1 MRRPAA
7 KLKRDARDGAAT
19 ERVTRKGRRAIVLA
33 FARSGPM
40 TYAPADRAFYD
51 ADSHI
56 MELPSFLKDYADP
69 GLRDEIPEVSY
80 AASIV
85 TDEEVAV
92 IVGQGGRH
100 SPEHVAAQIALGD
113 RLIESSKE
121 IQALGAFHSGDR
133 SKALD
138 LLGFRRQLVF
148 ATHSVA
154 MPFSAS
160 SKLEPRLRYGA
171 ARAHNRHMAEFCRPD
186 PRLMGVAVV
195 PLDEPDLALAE
206 LEFVLEAGLKAVWV
220 PHRPCGDRSPGH
232 VDLDPFWARLAESGT
247 PFLLHVGGAPLQL
260 AKAWMNNG
268 RPPTKDWLG
277 GGENLR
283 TKDIALL
290 HEGPEAFLTMLVL
303 DGVLERH
310 PGLRGASVEL
320 GAGWVPELLRRLDW
334 VVKHWSRNDA
344 NLQALRRTPSQQITA
359 QLAFT
364 PFVFEEVGNLID
376 QSSPDLYLFSS
387 DYPHIEGGRNPIGR
401 FEAALGERPGAVR
414 DKFYAENFLRIFPQA
429 A

>member
-1 MRRPAA
+1 
-7 KLKRDARDGAAT
+7 
-19 ERVTRKGRRAIVLA
+19 
-33 FARSGPM
+33 M
-40 TYAPADRAFYD
+40 TYAPATRAFYD

-56 MELPSFLKDYADP
+56 MELPDFLKAYADP

-80 AASIV
+80 SASIV

-100 SPEHVAAQIALGD
+100 SAEHVAAQIALGD
-113 RLIESSKE
+113 KLIESSKE
-121 IQALGAFHSGDR
+121 IQALGAFNAADR
-133 SKALD
+133 STAMD
-138 LLGFRRQLVF
+138 LLGFKKQLVF

-154 MPFSAS
+154 TPFSAS
-160 SKLEPRLRYGA
+160 SKVEPRLRYGA
-171 ARAHNRHMAEFCRPD
+171 ARAHNRHMADFCKAD
-186 PRLMGVAVV
+186 DRLLGVAVV
-195 PLDEPDLALAE
+195 PLDDPALALAE
-206 LEFVLEAGLKAVWV
+206 LEFALEAGLKAAWV
-220 PHRPCGDRSPGH
+220 PHRPCGDKSPGH
-232 VDLDPFWARLAESGT
+232 VELDPFWTRLEETGT

-268 RPPTKDWLG
+268 KPPTKDWLG

-290 HEGPEAFLTMLVL
+290 HEGPEQFLTMLVL
-303 DGVLERH
+303 DGVLLRH
-310 PGLRGASVEL
+310 PKLRGASVEL

-344 NLQALRRTPSQQITA
+344 NLQAWDRTPSQQITD

-364 PFVFEEVGNLID
+364 PFVFEAVGDLID
-376 QSSPDLYLFSS
+376 QSNPDLYLFSS

-401 FEAALGERPGAVR
+401 FESALGERAEAVR

-429 A
+429 RAHAPALQS

>member
-1 MRRPAA
+1 MP
-7 KLKRDARDGAAT
+7 
-19 ERVTRKGRRAIVLA
+19 
-33 FARSGPM
+33 
-40 TYAPADRAFYD
+40 YAPADRAFYD

-56 MELPSFLKDYADP
+56 MELPRFLKDFADP
-69 GLRDEIPEVSY
+69 DLRDEIPEVSY

-92 IVGQGGRH
+92 IMGQGGRH
-100 SPEHVAAQIALGD
+100 SAEHVAAQIALGD
-113 RLIESSKE
+113 RLIEQSKE
-121 IQALGAFHSGDR
+121 IQALGAFHGPDR
-133 SKALD
+133 STALD

-154 MPFSAS
+154 TPFSAS

-171 ARAHNRHMAEFCRPD
+171 ARAHNRHMAEFCKADR
-186 PRLMGVAVV
+186 RLMGVGVV
-195 PLDEPDLALAE
+195 PLDDPGLALAE
-206 LEFVLEAGLKAVWV
+206 LEFCLQAGLKAAWI

-232 VDLDPFWARLAESGT
+232 VDLDPFWARLAETGT
-247 PFLLHVGGAPLQL
+247 PFLLHVGGAPLQV
-260 AKAWMNNG
+260 ARAWMNNG
-268 RPPTKDWLG
+268 RAPTKDWLG

-310 PGLRGASVEL
+310 PALRGASVEL

-344 NLQALRRTPSQQITA
+344 NVQGWTRKPSEQITE

-364 PFVFEEVGNLID
+364 PFVFEEVGALID

-401 FEAALGERPGAVR
+401 FEASLGERPASVR
-414 DKFYAENFLRIFPQA
+414 DKFYADNFLRIFPDARA

>member
-1 MRRPAA
+1 
-7 KLKRDARDGAAT
+7 
-19 ERVTRKGRRAIVLA
+19 V
-33 FARSGPM
+33 
-40 TYAPADRAFYD
+40 TYAPPDRAIYD

-56 MELPSFLKDYADP
+56 MELPDFLKKYADP
-69 GLRDEIPEVSY
+69 GLREEIPEVSY

-100 SPEHVAAQIALGD
+100 SPEHVAAQVALGD
-113 RLIESSKE
+113 RLISASKE
-121 IQALGAFHSGDR
+121 IQALGAFDSTDR
-133 SKALD
+133 STAMD

-160 SKLEPRLRYGA
+160 TRLEPRLRYGA
-171 ARAHNRHMAEFCRPD
+171 ARAHNRHMADFCRAD
-186 PRLMGVAVV
+186 PRLIGVAVI
-195 PLDEPDLALAE
+195 PLDEPELAMAE
-206 LEFVLEAGLKAVWV
+206 LAFALDAGLGAAWV

-232 VDLDPFWARLAESGT
+232 VDFDPFWARLAESGA
-247 PFLLHVGGAPLQL
+247 PFVLHVGGAPLQL

-268 RPPTKDWLG
+268 RAPTKDWLG

-310 PGLRGASVEL
+310 PHLRGASVEL

-344 NLQALRRTPSQQITA
+344 NLQGFSRTPSQQITE

-364 PFVFEEVGNLID
+364 PFVFEEVGRFID
-376 QSSPDLYLFSS
+376 QSNPDLYLFSS
-387 DYPHIEGGRNPIGR
+387 DYPHIEGGRDPIGR
-401 FEAALGERPGAVR
+401 FEAALGDRGEAVR
-414 DKFYAENFLRIFPQA
+414 HKFYTDNFLRIFPRA
-429 A
+429 RV

>member
-1 MRRPAA
+1 
-7 KLKRDARDGAAT
+7 
-19 ERVTRKGRRAIVLA
+19 
-33 FARSGPM
+33 M
-40 TYAPADRAFYD
+40 TYAPRGRAIYD

-56 MELPSFLKDYADP
+56 MELPDFLKKYADP
-69 GLRDEIPEVSY
+69 ALRDDIPEVSY

-92 IVGQGGRH
+92 IMGQGGRH
-100 SPEHVAAQIALGD
+100 SAEHVAAQVALGD
-113 RLIESSKE
+113 KLISASKE
-121 IQALGAFHSGDR
+121 IQALGAFNSADR
-133 SKALD
+133 VTALD
-138 LLGFRRQLVF
+138 MLGFEKQLVF

-160 SKLEPRLRYGA
+160 SKLEPTLRYGA
-171 ARAHNRHMAEFCRPD
+171 ARAHNRHMADFCRAD
-186 PRLMGVAVV
+186 ARLIGVAVV
-195 PLDEPDLALAE
+195 PLDEPDLAIAE
-206 LEFVLEAGLKAVWV
+206 LEFALEAGLGAAWL
-220 PHRPCGDRSPGH
+220 PHRPCGGRSPGH
-232 VDLDPFWARLAESGT
+232 VDFDPLWARLSEARV
-247 PFLLHVGGAPLQL
+247 PFVLHVGGAPLQL

-310 PGLRGASVEL
+310 PGLRGACVEL

-344 NLQALRRTPSQQITA
+344 NLQGLSRTPSEQITE

-364 PFVFEEVGNLID
+364 PFVFEEVGRFID
-376 QSSPDLYLFSS
+376 QSNADLYLFSS
-387 DYPHIEGGRNPIGR
+387 DYPHIEGGRDPIGR
-401 FEAALGERPGAVR
+401 FESALGERSDAVR
-414 DKFYAENFLRIFPQA
+414 QKFYADNFLRIFPHA
-429 A
+429 AG

>member
-1 MRRPAA
+1 
-7 KLKRDARDGAAT
+7 
-19 ERVTRKGRRAIVLA
+19 
-33 FARSGPM
+33 M
-40 TYAPADRAFYD
+40 TYAPATRAFYD

-56 MELPSFLKDYADP
+56 MELPDFLKRYADP

-80 AASIV
+80 SASIV

-92 IVGQGGRH
+92 IVGQGNRH

-113 RLIESSKE
+113 ALIEKSKE
-121 IQALGAFHSGDR
+121 IQALGAFDPGDR
-133 SKALD
+133 TKAMD
-138 LLGFRRQLVF
+138 LLGFKKQLVF

-154 MPFSAS
+154 MPFSPS
-160 SKLEPRLRYGA
+160 SKLERRLRYGA
-171 ARAHNRHMAEFCRPD
+171 ARAHNRHMAEFCAAD
-186 PRLMGVAVV
+186 DRLMGVAVV
-195 PLDEPDLALAE
+195 PLDDPDLAMAE
-206 LEFVLEAGLKAVWV
+206 LDFVLGAGLEAVWV

-290 HEGPEAFLTMLVL
+290 HEGPEQFLTMMVL
-303 DGVLERH
+303 DGVLQRH
-310 PGLRGASVEL
+310 PTLRGASVEL

-344 NLQALRRTPSQQITA
+344 NLQALTRTPSEQITQ

-364 PFVFEEVGNLID
+364 PFDFEEVGRFID
-376 QSSPDLYLFSS
+376 QSNPDLYLFSS

-401 FEAALGERPGAVR
+401 FEGALEGRSEAV
-414 DKFYAENFLRIFPQA
+414 KELFYAENFLRIFPKARVHGRASA

>member
-1 MRRPAA
+1 
-7 KLKRDARDGAAT
+7 
-19 ERVTRKGRRAIVLA
+19 
-33 FARSGPM
+33 M
-40 TYAPADRAFYD
+40 TYAPASRPFYD

-56 MELPSFLKDYADP
+56 MELPDFLKAYADP
-69 GLRDEIPEVSY
+69 ALREAVPEVSY
-80 AASIV
+80 SASIV

-121 IQALGAFHSGDR
+121 IQALGAFNSADR
-133 SKALD
+133 TKALD
-138 LLGFRRQLVF
+138 LLGFKKQLVF

-160 SKLEPRLRYGA
+160 SKLELGLRYGA
-171 ARAHNRHMAEFCRPD
+171 ARAHNRHMADFCAHD
-186 PRLMGVAVV
+186 ARLIGVAVI
-195 PLDEPDLALAE
+195 PLDDPALAMAE
-206 LEFVLEAGLKAVWV
+206 LEFALEHRLGAAWI
-220 PHRPCGDRSPGH
+220 PHRPCGERSPGH

-247 PFLLHVGGAPLQL
+247 PFVLHVGGAPLQL
-260 AKAWMNNG
+260 ARAWMNNG
-268 RPPTKDWLG
+268 RAATKDWLG

-290 HEGPEAFLTMLVL
+290 HEGPEQFLTMMVL

-310 PGLRGASVEL
+310 PGLRGAAVEL

-334 VVKHWSRNDA
+334 VVKHWSRTDA
-344 NLQALRRTPSQQITA
+344 NLQGFTRTPSRQITD

-364 PFVFEEVGNLID
+364 PFVFEQVGDLID
-376 QSSPDLYLFSS
+376 QSNPDLYLFST

-401 FEAALGERPGAVR
+401 FEASLGDRAEPVR
-414 DKFYAENFLRIFPQA
+414 DKFYAENFLRIFPGA
-429 A
+429 RAH

>member
-1 MRRPAA
+1 
-7 KLKRDARDGAAT
+7 
-19 ERVTRKGRRAIVLA
+19 
-33 FARSGPM
+33 M
-40 TYAPADRAFYD
+40 TYAPATRAIYD

-56 MELPSFLKDYADP
+56 MELPDFLKKYADP
-69 GLRDEIPEVSY
+69 ALRDEIPEVSY
-80 AASIV
+80 SASIV

-92 IVGQGGRH
+92 IMAQGGRH
-100 SPEHVAAQIALGD
+100 SAEHVAEQIALGD
-113 RLIESSKE
+113 RLIEKSKE
-121 IQALGAFHSGDR
+121 IQALGAFNSEDR
-133 SKALD
+133 TKAMD
-138 LLGFRRQLVF
+138 LLGFRKQLVF
-148 ATHSVA
+148 ATHSVV
-154 MPFSAS
+154 MPFSPS
-160 SKLEPRLRYGA
+160 SKLESRLRYGA
-171 ARAHNRHMAEFCRPD
+171 ARAHNRHMADFCVAD
-186 PRLMGVAVV
+186 DRLMGVGVV
-195 PLDEPDLALAE
+195 PLDDPALAVAE
-206 LEFVLEAGLKAVWV
+206 LEFILQSGLEAVWI

-247 PFLLHVGGAPLQL
+247 PFLLHVGGAPLQM

-290 HEGPEAFLTMLVL
+290 HEGPEAFITMLVL

-310 PGLRGASVEL
+310 PALRGAAVEL

-344 NLQALRRTPSQQITA
+344 NLQGLSRIPSQQITD

-364 PFVFEEVGNLID
+364 PFVFEEVGSFID
-376 QSSPDLYLFSS
+376 QSNPDLYLFSS

-401 FEAALGERPGAVR
+401 FEGALGDRSEAIRE
-414 DKFYAENFLRIFPQA
+414 KFYTENFLRIFPKARVHGA
-429 A
+429 APAMAGA

>member
-1 MRRPAA
+1 
-7 KLKRDARDGAAT
+7 
-19 ERVTRKGRRAIVLA
+19 
-33 FARSGPM
+33 M
-40 TYAPADRAFYD
+40 TYAPATRAFYD

-56 MELPSFLKDYADP
+56 MELPDFLKKYADP
-69 GLRDEIPEVSY
+69 GLRDALPEVSY
-80 AASIV
+80 SASIV

-92 IVGQGGRH
+92 IVGQGSRH

-121 IQALGAFHSGDR
+121 IQALGAFDSADR
-133 SKALD
+133 SRAMD
-138 LLGFRRQLVF
+138 MLGFRKQLVF

-154 MPFSAS
+154 LPFSAS
-160 SKLEPRLRYGA
+160 SKTDPTLRYGA
-171 ARAHNRHMAEFCRPD
+171 ARAHNRHMADFCAAD
-186 PRLMGVAVV
+186 DRLMGVAVV
-195 PLDEPDLALAE
+195 PLDDPNMAMAEVDFALANG
-206 LEFVLEAGLKAVWV
+206 LEAVWI

-232 VDLDPFWARLAESGT
+232 VDLDPFWARLSDSGT
-247 PFLLHVGGAPLQL
+247 PFVLHVGGAPLQL

-268 RPPTKDWLG
+268 RAATKDWLG

-290 HEGPEAFLTMLVL
+290 HEGPEQFLTMMVL

-334 VVKHWSRNDA
+334 VVKNWSRTDA
-344 NLQALRRTPSQQITA
+344 NLQGWSRTASEQITE

-364 PFVFEEVGNLID
+364 PFVFEAVGDLID
-376 QSSPDLYLFSS
+376 QSNDDLYLFST

-401 FEAALGERPGAVR
+401 FETSLGERSEAVR
-414 DKFYAENFLRIFPQA
+414 EKFYAENFLRIFPKA
-429 A
+429 RVDTPALASA

>member
-1 MRRPAA
+1 
-7 KLKRDARDGAAT
+7 
-19 ERVTRKGRRAIVLA
+19 
-33 FARSGPM
+33 M
-40 TYAPADRAFYD
+40 TYAPATRAYYD

-56 MELPSFLKDYADP
+56 MELPDFLKRYADP
-69 GLRDEIPEVSY
+69 ALREDIPEVSY
-80 AASIV
+80 SASIV

-92 IVGQGGRH
+92 IMDQGGRH
-100 SPEHVAAQIALGD
+100 SDAHVAAQVALGD
-113 RLIESSKE
+113 RLIEASKE
-121 IQALGAFHSGDR
+121 IQALGAFNSGDR
-133 SKALD
+133 SKAMD
-138 LLGFRRQLVF
+138 LLGFRKQLVF

-154 MPFSAS
+154 MPFSPS
-160 SKLEPRLRYGA
+160 SRLDPLLRYGG
-171 ARAHNRHMAEFCRPD
+171 ARAHNRHMDDFCSAD
-186 PRLMGVAVV
+186 DRLMGVAII
-195 PLDEPDLALAE
+195 PLDDPDLAMAE
-206 LEFVLEAGLKAVWV
+206 LKQVLASGLEAVWI
-220 PHRPCGDRSPGH
+220 PHRPSGDRSPGH
-232 VDLDPFWARLAESGT
+232 VDLDPFWATLAEAGL

-283 TKDIALL
+283 TKDVALL
-290 HEGPEAFLTMLVL
+290 HEGPEAFLTMMVL

-344 NLQALRRTPSQQITA
+344 NLQGLSRIPSEQITQ

-364 PFVFEEVGNLID
+364 PFVFEEVGLFID
-376 QSSPDLYLFSS
+376 QSNPDLYLFSS

-401 FEAALGERPGAVR
+401 FEAALGERNETVR
-414 DKFYAENFLRIFPQA
+414 DKFYAENFLRIFPDARVDAKQQNA
-429 A
+429 MTV

>member
-1 MRRPAA
+1 
-7 KLKRDARDGAAT
+7 
-19 ERVTRKGRRAIVLA
+19 
-33 FARSGPM
+33 M
-40 TYAPADRAFYD
+40 TYAPATRAYYD

-56 MELPSFLKDYADP
+56 MELPDFLKRYADP
-69 GLRDEIPEVSY
+69 ALREDIPEVSY
-80 AASIV
+80 SASIV

-92 IVGQGGRH
+92 IMDQGGRH
-100 SPEHVAAQIALGD
+100 SDAHVAAQVALGD
-113 RLIESSKE
+113 RLIEASKE
-121 IQALGAFHSGDR
+121 IQALGAFNSGDR
-133 SKALD
+133 SKAMD
-138 LLGFRRQLVF
+138 LLGFRKQLVF

-154 MPFSAS
+154 MPFSPS
-160 SKLEPRLRYGA
+160 SRLDPLLRYGG
-171 ARAHNRHMAEFCRPD
+171 ARAHNRHMDDFCSAD
-186 PRLMGVAVV
+186 DRLMGVAII
-195 PLDEPDLALAE
+195 PLDDPDLAMAE
-206 LEFVLEAGLKAVWV
+206 LKQVLASGLEAVWI
-220 PHRPCGDRSPGH
+220 PHRPSGDRSPGH
-232 VDLDPFWARLAESGT
+232 VDLDPFWATLAEAGL

-283 TKDIALL
+283 TKDVALL
-290 HEGPEAFLTMLVL
+290 HEGPEAFLTMMVL

-344 NLQALRRTPSQQITA
+344 NLQGLSRIPSEQITQ

-364 PFVFEEVGNLID
+364 PFVFEEVGLFID
-376 QSSPDLYLFSS
+376 QSNPDLYLFSS

-401 FEAALGERPGAVR
+401 FESALGERSETVR
-414 DKFYAENFLRIFPQA
+414 DKFYAENFLRIFPDARVDAKQQNA
-429 A
+429 MTV